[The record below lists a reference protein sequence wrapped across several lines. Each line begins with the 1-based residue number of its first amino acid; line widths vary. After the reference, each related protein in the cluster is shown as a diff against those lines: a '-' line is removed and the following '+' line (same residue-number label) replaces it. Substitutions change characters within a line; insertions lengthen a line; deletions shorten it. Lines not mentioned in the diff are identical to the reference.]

1 MRKIIIAILR
11 VLDGAPR
18 SATRMGQ
25 AGQSLVELA
34 FITPLLA
41 IMIVG
46 IVEIGWYANHFLIM
60 LEVTK
65 IGARSGTVLTSGE
78 LSPLN
83 WNEEASVHPV
93 VYRDGYLEP
102 VTKVPQLARS
112 FRDCS
117 SVDGFFEFIACRMLI
132 SFEPQVFKGNV
143 QQGGKI
149 GYRYSDPDDD
159 DNNEIVK
166 TITDRYGNV
175 TGTIPY
181 PDDIVVSVFAFQAVN
196 NNNPSTLKPPNL
208 TPPNPNSDKRQFALY
223 SSFYAKTYNLTA
235 LGVLNP
241 DGTSLSPGSQVILV
255 GRYPKLA
262 NECNVFVNPTTGV
275 RVTDTSSDPFDYIR
289 NNQRDT
295 VSITSQTGIVQ
306 RPIELVGRDPITGT
320 QASNEGSPEYPEPR
334 EFQLGFVWTAQHK
347 RTDITN
353 ANGTALCWGSE
364 WDNAEV
370 LRFMNLP
377 NFVDPDTAG
386 VRPWNQQR
394 AALTSQGVVWVEMYW
409 QHSIL
414 LDFPFIRP
422 IVAMF
427 GDTNNIVIS
436 AWAAFPAPA
445 AEPNIVYG
453 LP

>member
-18 SATRMGQ
+18 PVTRIGQ

-34 FITPLLA
+34 LVTPLLA

-46 IVEIGWYANHFLIM
+46 IVEIGWYANHFLNM

-65 IGARSGTVLTSGE
+65 SGARSGTVLTSGE

-83 WNEEASVHPV
+83 WNELASVHPV
-93 VYRDGYLEP
+93 VYRDGFLKATTEVPDEAQNYRNCDTG
-102 VTKVPQLARS
+102 VT
-112 FRDCS
+112 
-117 SVDGFFEFIACRMLI
+117 GFYNFIACGMLD
-132 SFEPQVFKGNV
+132 SFVPLVFRGNV
-143 QQGGKI
+143 QQDGRI
-149 GYRYSDPDDD
+149 GYRWSDPEPTISAS
-159 DNNEIVK
+159 NITK
-166 TITDRYGNV
+166 TVTDRYGNV
-175 TGTIPY
+175 IAQIPY

-196 NNNPSTLKPPNL
+196 NNNPSSLRPPNL
-208 TPPNPNSDKRQFALY
+208 TPPNSVTEKRQFALY
-223 SSFYAKTYNLTA
+223 NSFYAKTFNLTA
-235 LGVLNP
+235 LGVVNP
-241 DGTSLSPGSQVILV
+241 DGSPLSAGSQVILV

-262 NECNVFVNPTTGV
+262 NECNVFVNPATGV
-275 RVTDTSSDPFDYIR
+275 RVVNNDTDPFDYIPNGR
-289 NNQRDT
+289 RDIGT
-295 VSITSQTGIVQ
+295 VQ
-306 RPIELVGRDPITGT
+306 RPIELVGRDPVDQT
-320 QASNEGSPEYPEPR
+320 QANIEGIPENTENR
-334 EFQLGFVWTAQHK
+334 EFQLGFVWTGQHK

-370 LRFMNLP
+370 LRYMNLP
-377 NFVDPDTAG
+377 NFVEPDTAG
-386 VRPWNQQR
+386 VKPWNQQR

-414 LDFPFIRP
+414 LDFPLARP
-422 IVAMF
+422 VVAMF
-427 GDTNNIVIS
+427 GDINNIVIS